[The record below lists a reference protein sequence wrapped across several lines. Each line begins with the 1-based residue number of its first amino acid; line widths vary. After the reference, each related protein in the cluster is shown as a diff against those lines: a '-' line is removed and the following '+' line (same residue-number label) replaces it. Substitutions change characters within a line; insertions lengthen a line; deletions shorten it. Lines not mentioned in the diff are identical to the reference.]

1 MERRVLRDKDLLID
15 KRGMVYQVIGSI
27 HEPSNVYA
35 FLKYVPTK
43 GPTHW
48 HGSGGGLRR
57 VFRLYRPDMVNLSPK
72 SCLSPI
78 YRTSMP
84 CIGILDIYD
93 HRKPEKAVERLLYRV
108 GDSLEKT
115 SLLLASEMVDRGYT
129 VWDRIGVTG
138 SILGG
143 FHNELHSDIDL
154 VVYGCGPFDSLGREI
169 GEPLKGKLF
178 EAWVLSNAK
187 RLGLHPSLV
196 AQMYDPRK
204 RFLYKGRLVSVAY
217 APDRERDYY
226 APDGGPLRP
235 RGEYQGTVEVM
246 IWVEKGLDNSYSCS
260 LHYYPHLASGTVE
273 TVIRGSAKPGSLAR
287 LLIFESL
294 FANAISKGGTFL
306 ARGPA
311 FYDTHTD
318 ALSIVVGTRERTSF
332 IYPISV

>member
-1 MERRVLRDKDLLID
+1 MERRVLRDKDLLVD

-43 GPTHW
+43 GPTPW

-84 CIGILDIYD
+84 CISVLDIYE
-93 HRKPEKAVERLLYRV
+93 HRRPEKAVERLLHRV

-115 SLLLASEMVDRGYT
+115 SLLLASEIVELGYT
-129 VWDRIGVTG
+129 VWNRIGMSG

-143 FHNELHSDIDL
+143 FHNEAYSDIDL
-154 VVYGCGPFDSLGREI
+154 VVYGCGPLDSLGREI

-178 EAWVLSNAK
+178 EGWVMRNSK

-204 RFLYKGRLVSVAY
+204 RFLYKGRLVSVTY
-217 APDRERDYY
+217 VPDRERNYY
-226 APDGGPLRP
+226 APDGGLLRP

-246 IWVEKGLDNSYSCS
+246 IWVDNDIDNNHSCS
-260 LHYYPHLASGTVE
+260 LHYYPHLASASVE
-273 TVIRGSAKPGSLAR
+273 TVIRGSAKPGTLAR

-294 FANAISKGGTFL
+294 FANVISKGGIFL
-306 ARGPA
+306 VRGPA
-311 FYDTHTD
+311 FYDTRAD

-332 IYPISV
+332 IYPIPV